1 MKAVLGKVVEGSS
14 DEPKELQ
21 ILKFK
26 DRMSHK
32 VIQRIKDGNKRKS
45 QYNSPEVSMAKSRK
59 NMQEKSERRS
69 EKLLWPITYQ
79 AQRPWQVVSPRYD

>member
-21 ILKFK
+21 ILKFN

-32 VIQRIKDGNKRKS
+32 VI
-45 QYNSPEVSMAKSRK
+45 
-59 NMQEKSERRS
+59 
-69 EKLLWPITYQ
+69 
-79 AQRPWQVVSPRYD
+79 